1 MAVHQHWSKPIPIK
15 RYGAYGS
22 EERAGQDSEASSGL
36 LMLTSMR
43 RSHAVL
49 LIFCQPTLL
58 EFRRLHTL
66 TLANNSWS
74 SGKRKALISHRANM
88 QTVDRYALRLV
99 RIPPATALG
108 LSYQNLKPYLL
119 RSKPS
124 IPNII
129 PSLFMMK
136 HLITYHRPDR
146 KYHVEKIIVPTAV

>member
-1 MAVHQHWSKPIPIK
+1 
-15 RYGAYGS
+15 
-22 EERAGQDSEASSGL
+22 
-36 LMLTSMR
+36 
-43 RSHAVL
+43 
-49 LIFCQPTLL
+49 
-58 EFRRLHTL
+58 
-66 TLANNSWS
+66 
-74 SGKRKALISHRANM
+74 M

-136 HLITYHRPDR
+136 HLSHITDLIGNIMSR
-146 KYHVEKIIVPTAV
+146 KLLYQLLSENKYRDSYTTTFM